1 MIIIRKT
8 VITSKVKNLL
18 KLQWQKRDCLPFVEI
33 QTPGRTRIEVIHYS
47 CFYTSFSDIG
57 ICNPVSVS
65 QVFTGTDKFIIVTD
79 LF

>member
-1 MIIIRKT
+1 MIIRT
-8 VITSKVKNLL
+8 TLTTSKVKNLL
-18 KLQWQKRDCLPFVEI
+18 ELQGHKRDCLPFVEI
-33 QTPGRTRIEVIHYS
+33 KAPGRTRIELIHYS

-65 QVFTGTDKFIIVTD
+65 PLFTGIDKLIIVID